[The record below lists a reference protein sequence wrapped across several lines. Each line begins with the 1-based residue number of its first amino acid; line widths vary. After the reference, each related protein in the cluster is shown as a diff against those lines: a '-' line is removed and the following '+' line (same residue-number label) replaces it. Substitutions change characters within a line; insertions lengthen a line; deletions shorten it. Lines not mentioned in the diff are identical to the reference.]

1 MYQQEL
7 FGGLAAKQG
16 KYLGSGMFANAYKMS
31 DGNVCKV
38 ARDSDGTRNWLEFC
52 AAHTAAG
59 TLKPLMPEVFSV
71 IPCEEGYMA
80 IIPCYTPALEHGL
93 GKLTSGIRSHPDY
106 AVREQEFGDYLS
118 CLAGRIVEVWDVFCD
133 MHSGNYMWCARR
145 GWVITDPSC
154 AGYIKQE
161 DSVLTLH

>member
-7 FGGLAAKQG
+7 FKDLAAKQG
-16 KYLGSGMFANAYKMS
+16 KYLGSGVFAHAYRMS

-38 ARDSDGTRNWLEFC
+38 ARTSDGTRNWLEFC

-59 TLKPLMPEVFSV
+59 TLEPLMPEVFSV

-80 IIPCYTPALEHGL
+80 IMPCYTPALEHGL
-93 GKLTSGIRSHPDY
+93 SELTHGIYSHPNY
-106 AVREQEFGDYLS
+106 AEREQEFRDYLS
-118 CLAGRIVEVWDVFCD
+118 CLNGKKVAGWAVFCD
-133 MHSGNYMWCARR
+133 MHTGNYMWCDRR
-145 GWVITDPSC
+145 GWIITDPNSLD
-154 AGYIKQE
+154 YIKQA

>member
-7 FGGLAAKQG
+7 FKDLAAKQG
-16 KYLGSGMFANAYKMS
+16 EYLGSGEFASAYKMS

-59 TLKPLMPEVFSV
+59 TLKPLTPEVFSV

-80 IIPCYTPALEHGL
+80 LMPCYTPAAEHGL
-93 GKLTSGIRSHPDY
+93 DELLHGICGHSSY
-106 AVREQEFGDYLS
+106 AEREQEFRDYLS
-118 CLAGRIVEVWDVFCD
+118 CLKGKEVAWWFAFSD

-145 GWVITDPSC
+145 GWVITDPSSED
-154 AGYIKQE
+154 YIKQ
-161 DSVLTLH
+161 SGSILTLH